1 MGAMMTIKQ
10 GRETEV
16 VEGQRDT
23 VGWVIGSAL
32 GGDDITAEISMSS
45 EDEEEKPPRER
56 KEQVQRS

>member
-32 GGDDITAEISMSS
+32 GRDDITAEITMSS
-45 EDEEEKPPRER
+45 GDEEEKPTRER